1 MATTCLCLSGLLS
14 LCGLSVFL
22 SHVFLF
28 DRFVFSGVL
37 VTFVAK
43 MGITLSTAKSP
54 LNFMLQIFQ
63 EFQGVDDRVEM

>member
-1 MATTCLCLSGLLS
+1 MFVWSPQPVWT
-14 LCGLSVFL
+14 VFL
-22 SHVFLF
+22 SHVFVF
-28 DRFVFSGVL
+28 DQFVFSGVL
-37 VTFVAK
+37 ATFVAK